1 MSISIRMY
9 ETGPPEVMKAEDV
22 QVEKPE
28 TGEIHIRHT
37 AIGLNFIDVYY
48 RKGLYPLEEFPVTI
62 GMEGAGVVE
71 SVGGGI
77 SNVNIGDR
85 VAYPMSLGAYSE
97 ERIISANQVIK
108 IPPSIDD
115 STAAAIM
122 LKGLTAHYL
131 LRRTY
136 QVKPGDNILVYAA
149 AGGVGLI
156 LCQWAKHLG
165 AKVIACVGSPEKAE
179 LAMSNGCE
187 HTILYRDENI
197 PKKVDEFTGGDG
209 VDVVYD
215 SVGPATL
222 EGSLDSL
229 KPFGL
234 LVSYGNSSGPI
245 VNFNPAILSTKGSL
259 YLTRP
264 SLATHVAQREMFEEG
279 TKELFDVINNGY
291 VNIKIGQTYL
301 LKEIT
306 RAHHDLET
314 RNTIGSTVL
323 LPNG

>member
-1 MSISIRMY
+1 MY
-9 ETGPPEVMKAEDV
+9 ETGPPEVMKPEDV
-22 QVEKPE
+22 QVGEPKA
-28 TGEIHIRHT
+28 GEIRIRHT
-37 AIGLNFIDVYY
+37 AIGLNFIDIYY
-48 RKGLYPLEEFPVTI
+48 RKGLYPLDEFPVTI
-62 GMEGAGVVE
+62 GMEAAGVVE
-71 SVGGGI
+71 AIGEGI
-77 SNVNIGDR
+77 SNLNIGDR
-85 VAYPMSLGAYSE
+85 VAYPMSIGAYSE

-136 QVKPGDNILVYAA
+136 QVKPGDSILVYAA

-165 AKVIACVGSPEKAE
+165 AKVIGCVGSREKAE

-197 PKKVDEFTGGDG
+197 PKKVDEFTDGDG

-264 SLATHVAQREMFEEG
+264 SLATHIAERAMFEVG

-291 VNIKIGQTYL
+291 VNIKIGQTYS
-301 LKEIT
+301 LKDVARTHSE
-306 RAHHDLET
+306 LEG

-323 LPNG
+323 FPNS